1 MDHPLTGP
9 GTFEVTDPLVVTGWG
24 ECLPGPREAS
34 VPGPAREGDRP
45 SGPSPAAPGS
55 PGTSPP
61 ESASAEAEAL
71 PFLKSRKSLKF
82 MGKQDKL
89 AVAAAGKALR
99 AAAIPGGS
107 RSGLGIY
114 LAVGYIP
121 FERADIEVLAGHSLR
136 AGAFSMDLFS
146 RVALDQINPL
156 LTFRCLPNM
165 PLFHVSL
172 NFGIQGPSF
181 VTYPGAGQFYLALE
195 RAAMALRAGRIAHAL
210 VGGVADQE
218 NFLVDF
224 HLGRNPATRAW
235 KARDAAA
242 FLCLERKSSARERGA
257 AIRMELLA
265 LDIAYRALDPFAS
278 PPVPEETLAS
288 ESGSYRADPESRHW
302 GPASP
307 ALLLARAEGK
317 DLTHRLKTLDGFEA
331 RSRWRAA

>member
-1 MDHPLTGP
+1 VADSLIGAGNVP
-9 GTFEVTDPLVVTGWG
+9 VTDALVVTGWG
-24 ECLPGPREAS
+24 ECLPDAGEAAS
-34 VPGPAREGDRP
+34 RPADAR
-45 SGPSPAAPGS
+45 AAF
-55 PGTSPP
+55 
-61 ESASAEAEAL
+61 AETEAL
-71 PFLKSRKSLKF
+71 PFLKSRKTLKF

-99 AAAIPGGS
+99 EAAIPAGEFSAGI
-107 RSGLGIY
+107 GLY

-121 FERADIEVLAGHSLR
+121 FERADIEVLAGNSVR

-146 RVALDQINPL
+146 RAALDQINPL

-195 RAAMALRAGRIAHAL
+195 RAVKALRSGKVAHAL

-242 FLCLERKSSARERGA
+242 CLCLEKRSTAEARGA
-257 AIRMELLA
+257 AIRLELLS
-265 LDIAYRALDPFAS
+265 LEIAYRAHDPFAA
-278 PPVPEETLAS
+278 PPIPDESLAW
-288 ESGSYRADPESRHW
+288 ENGGYRTDPESRHW

-307 ALLLARAEGK
+307 PMQLGHAQGQAHAGGTE
-317 DLTHRLKTLDGFEA
+317 LTHNLKTLDGIEA
-331 RSRWRAA
+331 QSRWRVL

>member
-1 MDHPLTGP
+1 VAHTLTGS
-9 GTFEVTDPLVVTGWG
+9 GNTDVTDALVVTGRG
-24 ECLPGPREAS
+24 ECLPGAGVAS
-34 VPGPAREGDRP
+34 GQGAAREGYSP
-45 SGPSPAAPGS
+45 SDPAF
-55 PGTSPP
+55 
-61 ESASAEAEAL
+61 AEAEAM
-71 PFLKSRKSLKF
+71 PFLKTRKSLKF

-99 AAAIPGGS
+99 EAAIPAAAFGA
-107 RSGLGIY
+107 GLGIY

-121 FERADIEVLAGHSLR
+121 FERADIEVLARNSVR
-136 AGAFSMDLFS
+136 DGAFSMDLFS
-146 RVALDQINPL
+146 HAALDQINPL

-181 VTYPGAGQFYLALE
+181 ATYPGSGQFYLALE
-195 RAAMALRAGRIAHAL
+195 RAAMALRAGKIAHAL

-224 HLGRNPATRAW
+224 HMGRNPATRAW

-242 FLCLERKSSARERGA
+242 FLCLERKSTAEARGA
-257 AIRMELLA
+257 AIRLELLS
-265 LDIAYRALDPFAS
+265 LDIAYRPSDPFGA
-278 PPVPEETLAS
+278 PPIPEEILAS
-288 ESGSYRADPESRHW
+288 EKGSYRADPESRHW

-307 ALLLARAEGK
+307 ALLLRQVDGK
-317 DLTHRLKTLDGFEA
+317 ELTHTLKTLDGFEA

>member
-1 MDHPLTGP
+1 VADTLSDP
-9 GTFEVTDPLVVTGWG
+9 GNLSVTEALVVTGWG
-24 ECLPGPREAS
+24 ECLPEAGEETS
-34 VPGPAREGDRP
+34 RGEIPGAE
-45 SGPSPAAPGS
+45 AAF
-55 PGTSPP
+55 PGTSF
-61 ESASAEAEAL
+61 AETEAL
-71 PFLKSRKSLKF
+71 PFLKSRKTLKF

-99 AAAIPGGS
+99 QAAIPAEAS
-107 RSGLGIY
+107 RSGLGLY

-121 FERADIEVLAGHSLR
+121 FERADIEVLAGNSLR
-136 AGAFSMDLFS
+136 AGAFSMDRFS
-146 RVALDQINPL
+146 HAALDQINPL

-195 RAAMALRAGRIAHAL
+195 RAAKALRSGKVGHAL

-224 HLGRNPATRAW
+224 HLGRSPATRAW

-242 FLCLERKSSARERGA
+242 FLCLEKRSTAEARGA
-257 AIRMELLA
+257 AIYMESLSLE
-265 LDIAYRALDPFAS
+265 IGYRAHDPFAA
-278 PPVPEETLAS
+278 PPGAEETLAW
-288 ESGSYRADPESRHW
+288 ENGSYRADPESRHW

-307 ALLLARAEGK
+307 VLLLRKGQGQAGGK
-317 DLTHRLKTLDGFEA
+317 ELTHSLKTLDGFEA
-331 RSRWRAA
+331 QSRWRVL

>member
-1 MDHPLTGP
+1 MADPLTDAGAAAA
-9 GTFEVTDPLVVTGWG
+9 TASAAAASVDADPLVVTGWG
-24 ECLPGPREAS
+24 ECIPEA
-34 VPGPAREGDRP
+34 GEGSRR
-45 SGPSPAAPGS
+45 
-55 PGTSPP
+55 
-61 ESASAEAEAL
+61 AEAEAL
-71 PFLKSRKSLKF
+71 PFLKSRKTLKF

-89 AVAAAGKALR
+89 AVAAAGRALR
-99 AAAIPGGS
+99 EAALPDGELRDAV
-107 RSGLGIY
+107 GLY

-121 FERADIEVLAGHSLR
+121 FERADIEVLAGSSLR

-146 RVALDQINPL
+146 RSALEQINPL

-172 NFGIQGPSF
+172 NFGLRGPSF

-195 RAAMALRAGRIAHAL
+195 RAVKALRAGKVAHAL

-224 HLGRNPATRAW
+224 HFGRSPATRAW

-242 FLCLERKSSARERGA
+242 FLCLEKRSTAQARGA
-257 AIRMELLA
+257 AIRQELLS
-265 LDIAYRALDPFAS
+265 LDIEYRAPDPFAT
-278 PPVPEETLAS
+278 PGVPGAPEAQEETLTW
-288 ESGSYRADPESRHW
+288 EDGGYRADPASRHW

-307 ALLLARAEGK
+307 ALLWGRAGGREWTHS
-317 DLTHRLKTLDGFEA
+317 LTTSDGFEA

>member
-1 MDHPLTGP
+1 MADTLTGNR
-9 GTFEVTDPLVVTGWG
+9 TFGVADTLVVTGRG
-24 ECLPGPREAS
+24 ECLPGGESGAADGSGEAS
-34 VPGPAREGDRP
+34 L
-45 SGPSPAAPGS
+45 
-55 PGTSPP
+55 
-61 ESASAEAEAL
+61 AEAEAL
-71 PFLKSRKSLKF
+71 PFLKSRKTLKF

-99 AAAIPGGS
+99 EAAIPAAEF
-107 RSGLGIY
+107 RDGLGVY

-121 FERADIEVLAGHSLR
+121 FERADIEVLAGNSLR

-146 RVALDQINPL
+146 RQALDQINPL

-195 RAAMALRAGRIAHAL
+195 RAVRALQAGKVAHAL

-224 HLGRNPATRAW
+224 HLGRSPATRAW

-242 FLCLERKSSARERGA
+242 FLCLERRSTAEARGA
-257 AIRMELLA
+257 AIRLELLS
-265 LDIAYRALDPFAS
+265 LRIDYRAHDPFAT
-278 PPVPEETLAS
+278 PPVPEETLAW
-288 ESGSYRADPESRHW
+288 ENGGYRADPESRHW
-302 GPASP
+302 GAPSP
-307 ALLLARAEGK
+307 ALMLGQVQGLAGGK
-317 DLTHRLKTLDGFEA
+317 EFSHSLETRDGIVA
-331 RSRWRAA
+331 RSRWRAI